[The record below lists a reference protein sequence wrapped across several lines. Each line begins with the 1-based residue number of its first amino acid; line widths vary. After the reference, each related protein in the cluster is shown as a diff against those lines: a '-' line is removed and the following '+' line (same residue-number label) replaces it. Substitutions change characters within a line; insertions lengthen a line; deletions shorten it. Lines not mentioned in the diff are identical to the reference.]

1 MYEQYSKET
10 QDKIKEL
17 GLWGKEPKEIIKEA
31 IKACDRMDKDI
42 ERKGIKDS
50 EAKEALGVI
59 KTFLLEYMLTL

>member
-42 ERKGIKDS
+42 DRKS
-50 EAKEALGVI
+50 VV
-59 KTFLLEYMLTL
+59 

>member
-1 MYEQYSKET
+1 MGERAKRNNKRSNKSVH
-10 QDKIKEL
+10 
-17 GLWGKEPKEIIKEA
+17 
-31 IKACDRMDKDI
+31 RMDKDI